1 MYIYIYE
8 QIYIHIYISLTIFL
22 SLPPQL
28 SIKYYLHTMSYY
40 NDRYNRNKSRWVIGQ
55 RDTLACINW

>member
-1 MYIYIYE
+1 MNKYIYK
-8 QIYIHIYISLTIFL
+8 YINISHYL
-22 SLPPQL
+22 SLSLSLSPPQL